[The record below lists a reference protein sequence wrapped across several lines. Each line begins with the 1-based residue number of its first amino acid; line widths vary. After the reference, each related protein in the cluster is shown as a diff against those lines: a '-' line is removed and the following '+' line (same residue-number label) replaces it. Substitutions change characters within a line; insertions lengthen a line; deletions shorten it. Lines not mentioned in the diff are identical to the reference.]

1 MHAHLARRAIAAA
14 IAAAFV
20 PALHAQS
27 RPATTTEPVQ
37 TLSPVFVTA
46 NPLRSSLFDLADPV
60 NLLEGRELLMKR
72 QPTLGDTLAREV
84 GVTQTYFGPN
94 ASRPLIRGLG
104 GFDIRLLNNGLSVFD
119 ASAA

>member
-1 MHAHLARRAIAAA
+1 MRKLLCLIAFAWAGLAPAQEKAMHVHLARRAIAAA

-46 NPLRSSLFDLADPV
+46 NPLRSGLFDLADPV

-72 QPTLGDTLAREV
+72 QPTPG
-84 GVTQTYFGPN
+84 F
-94 ASRPLIRGLG
+94 RG
-104 GFDIRLLNNGLSVFD
+104 
-119 ASAA
+119 